1 MQVMTV
7 VGARPQFIKAA
18 PVSRALCEAGQ
29 AEILVHTGQHYDYG
43 MSQVFFDELGIPQPA
58 INLGVGSGNQGWQTG
73 QMLLRLEE
81 VMLAQQPDVVLVY
94 GDTNSTLAG
103 ALAAAKLHIP
113 VVHVEAGLRS
123 FNRKA
128 PEEVN
133 RVLTDHLSALLFCP
147 TVTAVQNL
155 AREGIIEG
163 VHLVGDVMHE
173 ALRYNLGIAQKKS
186 QILKKLSL
194 HPKRYILATVHR
206 MENTEQ
212 PENLKNILKAF
223 AEIANL
229 GKIIVF
235 PAHPRTRKKLEGFKN
250 DTHPCLLVVDPIP
263 YHDMLVLEKFAN
275 VILTDSGGVQK
286 EAYWLK
292 VPCITLR
299 DETEWIETVESGWN
313 VLAGTD
319 IQKIVNTTK
328 DFLSIDR
335 KNLSTERL
343 RRKVSKDI
351 VELLTEYCTK
361 GPIDLANGLKKHK

>member
-1 MQVMTV
+1 MKVMTV

-18 PVSRALCEAGQ
+18 PVSRALCKAGQ

-43 MSQVFFDELGIPQPA
+43 MSQVFFDELGLPQPA

-73 QMLLRLEE
+73 QTLIRLEE

-123 FNRKA
+123 FNRKM

-133 RVLTDHLSALLFCP
+133 RVLTDHLSAILFCP
-147 TVTAVQNL
+147 TVTAVKNL

-173 ALRYNLGIAQKKS
+173 AVRYNLGIAQEKS
-186 QILKKLSL
+186 RILKKLSL

-212 PENLKNILKAF
+212 PEHLENILKAF
-223 AEIANL
+223 ADLANL

-235 PAHPRTRKKLEGFKN
+235 PAHPRTKKKLENFKKIS
-250 DTHPCLLVVDPIP
+250 HPRLLVVDPIP
-263 YHDMLVLEKFAN
+263 YHDMLVLEKFAK
-275 VILTDSGGVQK
+275 VILTDSGGVQR
-286 EAYWLK
+286 EAFWMK
-292 VPCITLR
+292 VPCVILR
-299 DETEWIETVESGWN
+299 NETEWIETVGSGWN

-328 DFLSIDR
+328 DFLSINR
-335 KNLSTERL
+335 KDFSAKRL
-343 RRKVSKDI
+343 EKNVSKEI
-351 VELLTEYCTK
+351 VELLIEYYTK
-361 GPIDLANGLKKHK
+361 KSN